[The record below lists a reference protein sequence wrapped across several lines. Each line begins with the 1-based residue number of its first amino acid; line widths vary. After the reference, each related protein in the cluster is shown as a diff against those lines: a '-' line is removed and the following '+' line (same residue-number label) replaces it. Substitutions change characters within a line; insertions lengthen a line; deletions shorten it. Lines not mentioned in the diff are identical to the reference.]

1 MLIAWGALALAT
13 GAHIYG
19 ARLATH
25 GDYGRRLPLSVGPTS
40 SRAAQHV
47 RRAQLTG
54 WVSSLIGASAIVD
67 NYWETAPLLSAGIA
81 VAVLGVVNGLPS
93 LIVTLMHNRRDCLNN
108 GGSGP

>member
-1 MLIAWGALALAT
+1 MDQTMLIAWGALALAT

-93 LIVTLMHNRRDCLNN
+93 LIVTLMHNRRPQQ
-108 GGSGP
+108 G